1 MTVDDET
8 VDDETE
14 QRPDG
19 VGADAIDGEARADA
33 ERDDETDALLSRLRL
48 IEDQPLDARAAAF
61 TQVHDELRA
70 ALEGGDSPGQHG

>member
-8 VDDETE
+8 QQPTE
-14 QRPDG
+14 
-19 VGADAIDGEARADA
+19 ADA
-33 ERDDETDALLSRLRL
+33 EAVDAEARDDADRDEETDALLSRLRL

-70 ALEGGDSPGQHG
+70 ALEGGDSPGHHG